1 MNILI
6 WQLEIIRPADQ
17 EVLYQL
23 FFLTEKRAMKWIKKN
38 KEKFAKY
45 NWNWRL
51 GGESLWFGKTPDIF
65 E

>member
-6 WQLEIIRPADQ
+6 WQLEIVRPIDQ

-23 FFLTEKRAMKWIKKN
+23 FFLTEKRAQKWIEKN
-38 KEKFAKY
+38 KEKISQY
-45 NWNWRL
+45 NWNLRL
-51 GGESLWFGKTPDIF
+51 GGQSLWFGETPDIF

>member
-1 MNILI
+1 MNIVI
-6 WQLEIIRPADQ
+6 YQLEIIRPADQ

-45 NWNWRL
+45 KLELAFRRSVFVVWKDTRHL
-51 GGESLWFGKTPDIF
+51 
-65 E
+65 

>member
-6 WQLEIIRPADQ
+6 WQLEIVRPADQ

-23 FFLTEKRAMKWIKKN
+23 FFLTEKRANKWIEKN
-38 KEKFAKY
+38 KEKFIQY
-45 NWNWRL
+45 NWNCRL
-51 GGESLWFGKTPDIF
+51 VCEPLWFGKTPDIF

>member
-6 WQLEIIRPADQ
+6 WQLEIIRPSDQ

-51 GGESLWFGKTPDIF
+51 GGESL
-65 E
+65 

>member
-38 KEKFAKY
+38 KEKFDKY

>member
-23 FFLTEKRAMKWIKKN
+23 FFLTDKERKEFRCPDCGRLVTTRA
-38 KEKFAKY
+38 
-45 NWNWRL
+45 
-51 GGESLWFGKTPDIF
+51 
-65 E
+65 

>member
-6 WQLEIIRPADQ
+6 WQLEIVRPADQ

-23 FFLTEKRAMKWIKKN
+23 FFLTEKRAMKWIEKN
-38 KEKFAKY
+38 KEKFSQH
-45 NWNWRL
+45 NWDCRL
-51 GGESLWFGKTPDIF
+51 GGQLLWFGKTPSIF